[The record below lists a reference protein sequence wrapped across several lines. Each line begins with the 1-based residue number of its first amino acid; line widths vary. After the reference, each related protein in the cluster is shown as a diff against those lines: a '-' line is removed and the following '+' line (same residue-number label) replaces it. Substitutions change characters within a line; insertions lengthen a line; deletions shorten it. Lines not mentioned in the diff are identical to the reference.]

1 MLLEHLH
8 HFINLADILALSFF
22 DWSIVGFVLHKF
34 GKCIIVIIVYML
46 DLQFVFNLFVDLDI
60 NIVLDGVIVELD
72 LLPFEVGPWKLVDVG
87 LFSFLHYSYSL

>member
-1 MLLEHLH
+1 
-8 HFINLADILALSFF
+8 
-22 DWSIVGFVLHKF
+22 
-34 GKCIIVIIVYML
+34 ML